1 MFPNDR
7 TVRAVML
14 VVAVLVIAG
23 LLFSS
28 IRFAF

>member
-1 MFPNDR
+1 MLPDGR
-7 TVRAVML
+7 GVRVAMIVIAAV
-14 VVAVLVIAG
+14 VIAG

>member
-14 VVAVLVIAG
+14 IVAVLVIAG